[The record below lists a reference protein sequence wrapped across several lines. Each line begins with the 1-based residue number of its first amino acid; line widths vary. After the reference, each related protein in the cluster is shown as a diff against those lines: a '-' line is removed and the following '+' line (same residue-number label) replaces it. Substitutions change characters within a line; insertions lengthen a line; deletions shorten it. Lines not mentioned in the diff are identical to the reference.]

1 MLLDK
6 EAVRAAADVA
16 VVAEEIGIDIE
27 YRGKE
32 KLILCPCHNDRH
44 FGSCFLTDYGFRC
57 YSCNHRGDIF
67 DLVSHYKNVSFHDA
81 VRIVANICGGEEQ
94 FMLSDDG
101 TSTGVTDT
109 RFISKQE
116 QRLIGIMDA
125 PVWVTVDFVEDKD
138 DADENTGALEPT
150 YDTNERLLGYQVKE
164 RSLIS
169 PLYDLFL
176 NNRTVYRELI
186 DNFCETSIRHLQLQK
201 ELFRRQ
207 TISDPQLSMIVEM
220 VRSAGLEGAMDTLLG
235 DKIYKIQRISL
246 IHGNGTVVTTAAP
259 NREKKAAPL
268 NSALISTIQNSIW
281 KKEGAPF

>member
-67 DLVSHYKNVSFHDA
+67 DLVSRYKNVSFHDA

-94 FMLSDDG
+94 FMLGDDG
-101 TSTGVTDT
+101 TSSGATDT

-116 QRLIGIMDA
+116 QRLIGIMDS
-125 PVWVTVDFVEDKD
+125 PVWVTVDFVDDKE
-138 DADENTGALEPT
+138 DADENAGALEAS
-150 YDTNERLLGYQVKE
+150 YDTNERFLGYQVKE
-164 RSLIS
+164 RRLIS

-176 NNRTVYRELI
+176 NNRAAYRELI
-186 DNFCETSIRHLQLQK
+186 DTFCEQAVNKLQLQK
-201 ELFRRQ
+201 ELFHLQ
-207 TISDPQLSMIVEM
+207 TIADPQLSMIVQS
-220 VRSAGLEGAMDTLLG
+220 VRSAGLDGAMDSLLG
-235 DKIYKIQRISL
+235 DKIYKLQRISL
-246 IHGNGTVVTTAAP
+246 IHGNGTVVTTTAQS
-259 NREKKAAPL
+259 REKKAAPL